1 MRPEVHSFPVS
12 DIAFRTA
19 VLRAVDRV
27 LTDDASASGDEIEST
42 RELLRQAYPNV
53 QLVRRDEMS
62 GYETSPVWYAFRDG
76 RVRPRD
82 PDRERLYSSLSSA
95 RETIDKSTNAL
106 EHARRAA
113 RSAGYR

>member
-1 MRPEVHSFPVS
+1 VRPEVHSFPVS
-12 DIAFRTA
+12 DTAFRTA

-27 LTDDASASGDEIEST
+27 LTEALAPGDEIEST

-53 QLVRRDEMS
+53 QIVRRDDMS

-95 RETIDKSTNAL
+95 RETIDKSTDAL
-106 EHARRAA
+106 EHAKRAA